1 MMNDYEED
9 VTERSEKNS
18 RYLQEQNVKELS
30 YMEGDKHTRDTIE
43 LDSEE
48 KISLNNKHYQTD
60 YNLSKNHNRQSS
72 FQPKSILDPSVNTSL
87 NSSPIT

>member
-9 VTERSEKNS
+9 ATERSERNS

-30 YMEGDKHTRDTIE
+30 YMEGDKYTRDTIE

-48 KISLNNKHYQTD
+48 KISLNN
-60 YNLSKNHNRQSS
+60 N
-72 FQPKSILDPSVNTSL
+72 
-87 NSSPIT
+87 